1 MSTHPH
7 DPAGP
12 ARQLTI
18 LQINDLHGYLEPHA
32 EIRWHG
38 ETPVFS
44 SMGGLARVATA
55 FQEARRD
62 AAGATVTLDNGHT
75 FHGTYAAVTTRGEA
89 MVPAMNALDL
99 DAMTAHWEFAYGPA
113 GFKALTRKLDYP
125 MLAINVYDQA
135 SGELYFAPCRLIER
149 DGVRVGVIG
158 IASNI
163 VDKTMPPPF
172 SEGVRFTLGRDEL
185 PGWIEHLRV
194 QERADIVIVL
204 SHLGFPQD
212 VKLAS
217 EVDGIDV
224 IVSGHTHNRMEVPVI
239 ENGTII
245 FQSGC
250 HGSFI
255 GRLDVTLAAG
265 KVISH
270 RHRLIP
276 IDEAFAPDAS
286 VAALV
291 AKAMAPHRDYL
302 AQHVGDIDV
311 PLHRYAMLHAPMDD
325 LLLDAI
331 AEAAG
336 TQIAFSNG
344 WRYGAPVPPGPVT
357 MNDLWNMVPVNP
369 PVSMADLTGAEIRAM
384 LEANL
389 ERTFARDAYEQ
400 MGGYVKRCRGLNV
413 FVKIENPTGH
423 RIDRLFVD
431 GQPIEPSR
439 VYPVAFITEQGV
451 PKKFGTRRRKLEIH
465 AVEAMQ
471 RLLAKRSVTLV
482 ARMETVIAV

>member
-1 MSTHPH
+1 MSA
-7 DPAGP
+7 DAAG
-12 ARQLTI
+12 AGDATRQLTI

-62 AAGATVTLDNGHT
+62 AAGPVVTLDNGDT
-75 FHGTYAAVTTRGEA
+75 FHGTYPAVKTRGEA
-89 MVPAMNALDL
+89 LVPAMNALAI

-113 GFKALTRKLDYP
+113 GFKALTRQLRYP
-125 MLAINVYDQA
+125 MLAINVYDRA
-135 SGELYFAPCRLIER
+135 SGELYFPPCRVIER

-163 VDKTMPPPF
+163 VDKTMPPSF

-194 QERADIVIVL
+194 QERADIVVVL

-212 VKLAS
+212 VKLAA
-217 EVDGIDV
+217 DIPGIDV

-255 GRLDVTLAAG
+255 GRLDVTLRAG

-276 IDEAFAPDAS
+276 IDDAFAPDAA

-291 AKAMAPHRDYL
+291 AQAMAPHRDYL
-302 AQHVGDIDV
+302 AQQVGDIAV
-311 PLHRYAMLHAPMDD
+311 PLHRYNMLHAPMDD

-336 TQIAFSNG
+336 TDIAFSNG
-344 WRYGAPVPPGPVT
+344 WRYGAPVPAGPVT

-369 PVSMADLTGAEIRAM
+369 PVSIVDLTGAEIREM

-400 MGGYVKRCRGLNV
+400 MGGYVKRCRGLALS
-413 FVKIENPTGH
+413 VKIENPAGH
-423 RIDRLFVD
+423 RVDRLFVD
-431 GQPIEPSR
+431 GRPIEPAR
-439 VYPVAFITEQGV
+439 VYPAAFITEQGV
-451 PKKFGTRRRKLEIH
+451 PKKFGAHRRKLEIH

-471 RLLAKRSVTLV
+471 RLLAQRTTTKLAGV
-482 ARMETVIAV
+482 ETVIAV